1 VHLETRI
8 KVVPGEFDPFAI
20 LALER
25 MSDPGTMAIV
35 IGWLCASL
43 LRGQRAP
50 APPLFVSGES
60 GAGKTTMLS
69 TLLSSLGLKIEAN
82 LTTTTPYGVDSL
94 VNSCIGFPVWFD
106 EFRGGARE
114 DSMNRLRQLLRD
126 AYFGQ
131 PSIKGGMTQQ
141 MTELTEVSTWAGIIV
156 SGEMSST
163 ETSHRDRM
171 IMVELERS
179 AQNRQAM
186 EYLRVTDTTGL
197 GHALLSYLAS
207 RDDTLFRVRPQGPED
222 LPDRIRDAIGF
233 MMNGWEAWK
242 YFRWQQGVTEQPA
255 EPNIKKLAAE
265 RRQVEDPWLQALH
278 ACAGVQTR
286 DGHIIVEQTEEGV
299 VILAGE
305 IVVEAKRL
313 SIELPARANELIA
326 WLRNRYEVEDVRLVG
341 GRRAKLVRGMKL

>member
-1 VHLETRI
+1 
-8 KVVPGEFDPFAI
+8 
-20 LALER
+20 
-25 MSDPGTMAIV
+25 
-35 IGWLCASL
+35 
-43 LRGQRAP
+43 
-50 APPLFVSGES
+50 
-60 GAGKTTMLS
+60 
-69 TLLSSLGLKIEAN
+69 
-82 LTTTTPYGVDSL
+82 
-94 VNSCIGFPVWFD
+94 
-106 EFRGGARE
+106 
-114 DSMNRLRQLLRD
+114 
-126 AYFGQ
+126 
-131 PSIKGGMTQQ
+131 